1 MAKSALNELRE
12 IHLLTTMYNNGM
24 RSIFFV
30 ALLGTGIAQIIP
42 VVVLIRTT
50 SLSFVITIF
59 FVSLAIQASLIILIV
74 YGFAGNVHT
83 VSKVSLAKLE
93 QVVRSG
99 NFGRFNQRYLERF
112 LSSCQI
118 LKIKFGMSNFIE
130 KSTPPIFQL
139 FCIERCIDLLLL
151 Y

>member
-1 MAKSALNELRE
+1 
-12 IHLLTTMYNNGM
+12 MYNNGM